1 MASFKQVFCDSRGR
15 DVCILE
21 GPAVFL
27 QAKVKRPPSLP
38 DVSARALSTRDA
50 VDYSLP
56 PGRWDWVLNF
66 CPRLFCS
73 LYSPVPHVTIPIYT
87 HPLVSVIIH

>member
-56 PGRWDWVLNF
+56 PGRWDWVLGVTHTHTYTSLARF
-66 CPRLFCS
+66 Q
-73 LYSPVPHVTIPIYT
+73 LYSVTVTCIF
-87 HPLVSVIIH
+87 

>member
-27 QAKVKRPPSLP
+27 QAKVKRPPSLS

-56 PGRWDWVLNF
+56 PGRWDWVLGVDQD
-66 CPRLFCS
+66 LFYATMLS
-73 LYSPVPHVTIPIYT
+73 D
-87 HPLVSVIIH
+87 